1 MDPELTQE
9 LEEQIRQL
17 NQTLA
22 QLSGVMSDQSKVV
35 STTTSSVQQN
45 NTVVKNN
52 NQSTKQNSQAQ
63 DKLAEASKSASDA
76 MDKASQNFSSA
87 LSNGTQALNSFQSA
101 LFSSQEGMAKYGRA
115 AESAGAAAFDV
126 GKNFGIL
133 GFAVGGLLS
142 IFGKVVGEVFKLND
156 NIINMRDS
164 FTKAAGILPT
174 TTTELGNLAK
184 QARFS
189 LDDMQKLSKATNDL
203 GSNLLGLGGYA
214 GQGAIK
220 FMKMA
225 AVSDDVRRQYGRLG
239 VSQEQLLEL
248 QAKYVE
254 MQGVSGGAF
263 RNQGKTAD
271 QLQRESLA
279 YADNLIKMSSLTGK
293 AADDLQRERDQA
305 MMEYEEQLQIAA
317 ENAKI
322 AELRKNR
329 RFEEANAIQLEQENR
344 GKLIQQYTSLYG
356 AEQGQLAGRLMRQGG
371 YDEKTGSLA
380 VRDPNMLEFT
390 QNLKKS
396 KDAMGDIMKQADK
409 TDKSYDEASVR
420 YGKALQFVGEE
431 GGNTVG
437 ITKEAITQ
445 RNLRAKPP
453 SEALKEVTKDIDTK
467 KQAGKDPLADNIEGM
482 RSFEREM
489 KAKLQTFLEKVDPM
503 RNGFDMLKKLAIA
516 AAVALGAV
524 TAIIIGPKIVSGVKA
539 VGSGISS
546 GLGAVGR
553 LFGRGKGAA
562 GAASAAG
569 AAGSLGKIESVAQ
582 SPGASKTGGFLMG
595 LTNGLEAAGKAGM
608 KVVTGAGYL
617 GGAIG
622 IIGAAVA
629 AATWLMGA
637 ALPNLA
643 EGLKSFEKLNGPN
656 LKAVGLGMAGLGAG
670 VLAMGAGGVA
680 DAIGNVI
687 NWFVGGEDPIE
698 ETTKQIA
705 KFQEIDLNTAK
716 VENNSKAVIAFAE
729 AMAAVAGLGAL
740 GSMAGVSKSVADSI
754 SNYFG
759 GKPPTEELVAFSQ
772 LKINKDKVKNN
783 ATAFV
788 LFSEAMAAYK
798 GFGAPTA
805 AIGTAIATAAAKF
818 FGVKPPLEEFVEF
831 SRLQID
837 GKKTPVNAKAFV
849 DFANAMATYKGGP
862 GLIDTISSLLGKGF
876 GTIFGEDGPVEAFR
890 KFSKEDFGPMASTNA
905 ENFKKYAQTVSA
917 LGGVSSSPGAPGA
930 APTGSSSFSSAVQS
944 GLSTGASIGSGIV
957 GAIGGAASAVGSAIT
972 GAAEAGWEKVTAGWD
987 ALKIKSV
994 LNFTS
999 QSGSYENFQ
1008 ALNPGMKAAVLAAA
1022 TEYKKVTGNKLQ
1034 VNSARRSLAD
1044 QQRLWDTSVR
1054 AGTPGRQPNGRLVAK
1069 PNPNAPH
1076 IKGNAIDLQQ
1086 GISDTAR
1093 TNQILA
1099 KYKLVNKYGKRD
1111 LPHYD
1116 LQAREGGVFSGSD
1129 AGYQIEMH
1137 GSEMVA
1143 PVNLDSVL
1151 MKLAKT
1157 PANNVNTKKLTTE
1170 KSTAGQVTDKVGEV
1184 ADQATLN
1191 LQLYGMIARKIERIV
1206 SVIENSHDTHDKM
1219 LRHSKA

>member
-9 LEEQIRQL
+9 LEEQLRQL

-22 QLSGVMSDQSKVV
+22 QLSGVMSDQAKAV

-45 NTVVKNN
+45 SNVVKNN
-52 NQSTKQNSQAQ
+52 KQATQQNSQAQ

-317 ENAKI
+317 ENAQI

-431 GGNTVG
+431 GGNTIG

-453 SEALKEVTKDIDTK
+453 SEALKEITKDVDTK

-524 TAIIIGPKIVSGVKA
+524 TAIILGPKIISGVKA

-546 GLGAVGR
+546 GLGAIGG

-562 GAASAAG
+562 AGAD
-569 AAGSLGKIESVAQ
+569 AAGSLGKIESVAE
-582 SPGASKTGGFLMG
+582 SPGAAKTGGFLMG
-595 LTNGLEAAGKAGM
+595 LVNGLEAAGKAGM
-608 KVVTGAGYL
+608 KLVTGAGYL
-617 GGAIG
+617 AGAIG
-622 IIGAAVA
+622 IIGAGIA

-643 EGLKSFEKLNGPN
+643 KGLKAFEKINGPN

-687 NWFVGGEDPIE
+687 NWFVGGEDPIQ
-698 ETTKQIA
+698 ETTNQIL
-705 KFQEIDLNTAK
+705 KFQEIDLNTDK

-740 GSMAGVSKSVADSI
+740 GSMAGVSKSVSDAI

-798 GFGAPTA
+798 GFGKPTA

-831 SRLQID
+831 SRLNID

-862 GLIDTISSLLGKGF
+862 GLLDTISSLLGKGF
-876 GTIFGEDGPVEAFR
+876 GSIFGEDGPVEAFR
-890 KFSKEDFGPMASTNA
+890 KFAKEDFGPMASTNA
-905 ENFKKYAQTVSA
+905 ENFKKYAETVGAFGGGASSA
-917 LGGVSSSPGAPGA
+917 GAPPSGSAPSSSGP
-930 APTGSSSFSSAVQS
+930 SFGDAVQS
-944 GLSTGASIGSGIV
+944 GLTTGAKVGSGIV
-957 GAIGGAASAVGSAIT
+957 GAIGGAASAVGSAIG
-972 GAAEAGWEKVTAGWD
+972 GAAEAGWEKVTQGWD

-994 LNFTS
+994 LNFTG
-999 QSGSYENFQ
+999 QSGSFENFQ
-1008 ALNPGMKAAVLAAA
+1008 ALNPGMKTAVLAAA
-1022 TEYKKVTGNKLQ
+1022 TEYKRVTGNKLQ

-1044 QQRLWDTSVR
+1044 QQRLWDTSVKN
-1054 AGTPGRQPNGRLVAK
+1054 GTPGRQPNGRLVAK

-1086 GISDTAR
+1086 GITDTAR

-1143 PVNLDSVL
+1143 PLNLDSVL

-1157 PANNVNTKKLTTE
+1157 PANNVSTKELTTG
-1170 KSTAGQVTDKVGEV
+1170 KNTPGQVINKVGEV